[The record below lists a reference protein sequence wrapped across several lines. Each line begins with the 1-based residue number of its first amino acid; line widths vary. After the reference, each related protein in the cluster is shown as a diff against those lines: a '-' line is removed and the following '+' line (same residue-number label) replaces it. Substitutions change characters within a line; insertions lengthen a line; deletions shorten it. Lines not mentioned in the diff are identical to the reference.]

1 MARVQGCAP
10 HPWAC
15 FDDWGGPQVDG
26 GDTFTEPSV
35 IMTGRPE
42 RQEDVV
48 VRVHDACFTSG
59 SHPHTSPNIY
69 SVN

>member
-1 MARVQGCAP
+1 M
-10 HPWAC
+10 
-15 FDDWGGPQVDG
+15 DG
-26 GDTFTEPSV
+26 GDTFTEPSC

-59 SHPHTSPNIY
+59 VHIKAGDNLFGTMFCFDLVADSDDHA
-69 SVN
+69 

>member
-1 MARVQGCAP
+1 MRSDG
-10 HPWAC
+10 W
-15 FDDWGGPQVDG
+15 QVDG

-59 SHPHTSPNIY
+59 VRTSMY
-69 SVN
+69 HLYV